1 MPANA
6 PPPRTI
12 AGIAICRC
20 ADPLLVLASGW
31 IDDGPETVSVRTN
44 EAKRVQMEQS
54 PGDGPGREAML
65 LRERARANLRAA
77 S

>member
-1 MPANA
+1 
-6 PPPRTI
+6 
-12 AGIAICRC
+12 
-20 ADPLLVLASGW
+20 LVLASGW